1 MKRLAGLACL
11 AALVL
16 CTGAKGCG
24 ADATGVRAGVAS
36 PLRSHTRIVSL
47 APSVTETLFMLGLQ
61 DAIAGVTR
69 YCAFPPEAA
78 AKPRVGGYIDPSV
91 EAVYALKPDLVVM
104 LSEQAGYRARLERL
118 GIETLEVDHGT
129 VSGILGSMI
138 KIGTACGKYREGLAL
153 ERGIRSRMERIQAGL
168 RGAYRPRVLV
178 CVGRNMGSQDISD
191 VYAAGEASFHH
202 ELIGLAGGRNAVTLR
217 GAYPQLSSEGIMS
230 VDPDVIIDMVP
241 AEGSR
246 QQTREDVTRAW
257 RALTAVRAVRDSRVY
272 VLTGDYSVIP
282 GPRFIELLE
291 DMARVVH
298 PEVGWK

>member
-1 MKRLAGLACL
+1 
-11 AALVL
+11 
-16 CTGAKGCG
+16 
-24 ADATGVRAGVAS
+24 
-36 PLRSHTRIVSL
+36 
-47 APSVTETLFMLGLQ
+47 MLGLQ